1 MDDDELQLFRTKM
14 REIYDNTTQAT
25 EDFFERV
32 VAKLE
37 QSSGSLSAVSGLGS
51 AALRH
56 GAHAGH
62 PAPPGDDRLFADPE
76 GHVIGLS
83 SGM

>member
-1 MDDDELQLFRTKM
+1 MVTLTNEEYEQHRLLVMIEEMQ
-14 REIYDNTTQAT
+14 RERRS
-25 EDFFERV
+25 ER
-32 VAKLE
+32 
-37 QSSGSLSAVSGLGS
+37 VSGLGS

-76 GHVIGLS
+76 GHVLGLS